1 MSRKPANVDA
11 QPVGEGTASPETFE
25 ASTERLA
32 TIVEE
37 LERGDLPLERSLAL
51 FEEGVR
57 LARLAQAKIEQAE
70 RRVEELLGFDT
81 EGRPV
86 TKTLTRASKP
96 ALAPAEAEPKDDE

>member
-1 MSRKPANVDA
+1 MSRSKPASAED
-11 QPVGEGTASPETFE
+11 PETFE

-32 TIVEE
+32 GIVEE
-37 LERGDLPLERSLAL
+37 LERGDLPLERSLLL

-57 LARLAQAKIEQAE
+57 LARAAQGKIEQAE

-86 TKTLTRASKP
+86 TRTLTKAKP
-96 ALAPAEAEPKDDE
+96 AAPVPPSASAEREEEE

>member
-1 MSRKPANVDA
+1 MSRAKSAE
-11 QPVGEGTASPETFE
+11 GETETFE

-32 TIVEE
+32 GIVEE
-37 LERGDLPLERSLAL
+37 LERGDLPLERSLLL

-57 LARLAQAKIEQAE
+57 LARMAQAKIEQAE

-86 TKTLTRASKP
+86 TRTLSKAKP
-96 ALAPAEAEPKDDE
+96 GGAPAGEPREGE